1 MKITT
6 EMLPNWDEDLWVSD
20 YNGIQVV
27 KDLNIKDGFKVYIHN
42 MPDDGHCVK
51 IGVFTYVYQL
61 KRLAKAIGVEYP
73 IKNIGN
79 NKRVK
84 DAENNKKFTYYW
96 DEYGNKIYYK

>member
-1 MKITT
+1 MSKIKLTT

-42 MPDDGHCVK
+42 MPDDGYCVK

-61 KRLAKAIGVEYP
+61 KRLAEAIGVEYP

-79 NKRVK
+79 NKK
-84 DAENNKKFTYYW
+84 
-96 DEYGNKIYYK
+96 